1 MIGKLAD
8 KLTSILISGGRI
20 TKEEKEL
27 YQYGFFLLLSKIT
40 YGILTII
47 IGMSFNV
54 LWEGI
59 LFFILFSILREYAGG
74 IHAPTEI
81 ICNIMSAIAILVALL
96 TIRIMETCGC
106 IQVAIVSLLFCGAL
120 ICGLSPLDTEVKPL
134 DTEEKRYY
142 KKISCSIIILYEFA
156 GIIFMRIGIYDAVYV
171 ISVCTLMEAI
181 LMLARV
187 FFITRHLIRTH

>member
-106 IQVAIVSLLFCGAL
+106 IQAAIVSLLFCGAL